1 MIFIKLQGNN
11 KNSLFFTQIS
21 IYEIFNEV
29 RNSKSKSCTDV
40 TDFSMFIIKE
50 IILEISPLL
59 KHVFNRSLAEGI
71 FPNVLKKAKVI
82 PIFKSGDKSLAEN
95 YRPISLL
102 PQISKIFEKL
112 I

>member
-1 MIFIKLQGNN
+1 
-11 KNSLFFTQIS
+11 
-21 IYEIFNEV
+21 
-29 RNSKSKSCTDV
+29 
-40 TDFSMFIIKE
+40 MFIIKE

-102 PQISKIFEKL
+102 PQISKIYEKL
-112 I
+112 IKSRISNFLNKFNILNDNKYGFKRIYLQLMHCLMY